1 MGLFGTAHRLKE
13 GGGGVYPTTMKFGTV
28 IANLPKEDPK
38 SYRLH
43 FDT

>member
-1 MGLFGTAHRLKE
+1 MGLFGTARGLRE
-13 GGGGVYPTTMKFGTV
+13 GGGVYPTTMKFGTV